1 MESGASANAAATAVR
16 KANLMRKFPDSCGW
30 EGDGGRGTGDG
41 GINTKRDGLSAL
53 SVTQMRDLVPWARP
67 SQRCKNR
74 RAEDSPDH
82 AERSDD
88 WNVNKWLDQHLGAD
102 ENQDDREAELE
113 VDELVNYAGEQK
125 IERPQA
131 QYCADV
137 RCVNDKRVARDREN
151 CGDRV
156 RGENDVRRVDDQ

>member
-16 KANLMRKFPDSCGW
+16 KANLMRKFPILMGAR
-30 EGDGGRGTGDG
+30 GGGRWD
-41 GINTKRDGLSAL
+41 NTKREGLSAV
-53 SVTQMRDLVPWARP
+53 SVTHRRDLVPWARP
-67 SQRCKNR
+67 SQRCENR
-74 RAEDSPDH
+74 RGEDSTDD

-88 WNVNKWLDQHLGAD
+88 WNVNKRLEQHFGAD
-102 ENQDDREAELE
+102 ENQDGREPELE

-151 CGDRV
+151 RGDRI
-156 RGENDVRRVDDQ
+156 RGENDVRRVDDQENDE